1 MQIRLTAPLHLRH
14 KTILPA
20 SKSISNR
27 ALIIH
32 ALAGGKDLPRNVSDC
47 DDTFVMVRALTQTD
61 DPIDIMAAGT
71 AMRFLSAY
79 WSVNEGTHT
88 LTGTARMKQRP
99 IGILVN
105 ALRTLGAQIEYVET
119 EGYPPLRISGGLH
132 EGGRLSLPGDVSSQ
146 YISALLMIG
155 PVLRKGL
162 ELELAGQVIS
172 RPYID
177 LTLKLMK
184 DFGAQAEWTDERHIK
199 VEPQPY
205 RPTPYYIE
213 NDWSAASYW
222 DEMMAL
228 TPDKDAEIIL
238 TGLFADSAQGDS
250 AVHGLFEP
258 IGVHTE
264 FFCDDDGMPC
274 VKLTKQPIAT
284 ERLEYD
290 FVNQPDLAQ
299 TFVVTC
305 AMLGIPFRFTGLQS
319 LKIKETDRMA
329 ALIAEMRKLGYVLE
343 ESEGSVLSWNGTRCA
358 PDESPAI
365 DTYEDHRMAMAFAP
379 AALCN
384 SALRIR
390 NPHVVSKSYPRFWED
405 LLTAGFRITQ
415 L

>member
-1 MQIRLTAPLHLRH
+1 
-14 KTILPA
+14 
-20 SKSISNR
+20 
-27 ALIIH
+27 
-32 ALAGGKDLPRNVSDC
+32 
-47 DDTFVMVRALTQTD
+47 
-61 DPIDIMAAGT
+61 
-71 AMRFLSAY
+71 
-79 WSVNEGTHT
+79 
-88 LTGTARMKQRP
+88 MKQRP

-184 DFGAQAEWTDERHIK
+184 DFGLHKRNGQTNNTLRWK
-199 VEPQPY
+199 PQPY

-222 DEMMAL
+222 YEMMAL

-274 VKLTKQPIAT
+274 VKLTKT
-284 ERLEYD
+284 THRH
-290 FVNQPDLAQ
+290 
-299 TFVVTC
+299 
-305 AMLGIPFRFTGLQS
+305 
-319 LKIKETDRMA
+319 
-329 ALIAEMRKLGYVLE
+329 
-343 ESEGSVLSWNGTRCA
+343 GT
-358 PDESPAI
+358 PG
-365 DTYEDHRMAMAFAP
+365 
-379 AALCN
+379 
-384 SALRIR
+384 
-390 NPHVVSKSYPRFWED
+390 V
-405 LLTAGFRITQ
+405 
-415 L
+415 